1 MATKKTERDNA
12 YLRAKR
18 MREDNYY
25 YMEFIKES
33 RGNLGMTPDE
43 LLSARY
49 NAVAPVARI
58 DFLGCNGMVGESVEY
73 TSAEKFRETLEEE
86 TFYGAPMIV
95 TIYTDSHGKTIPYGY
110 IYELDP
116 PPKKLNLEAY

>member
-1 MATKKTERDNA
+1 MKYMSALDFYAKK
-12 YLRAKR
+12 RAASHTH
-18 MREDNYY
+18 
-25 YMEFIKES
+25 YMEEMLAEHN
-33 RGNLGMTPDE
+33 REYEPTPDE
-43 LLSARY
+43 CLDVRLSA
-49 NAVAPVARI
+49 VTPVARI
-58 DFLGCNGMVGESVEY
+58 DFLGCNGKVGESVEY

-95 TIYTDSHGKTIPYGY
+95 TIYTDSQGKTIPYGY

>member
-1 MATKKTERDNA
+1 MATEMTARDYA

-43 LLSARY
+43 RLSARY
-49 NAVAPVARI
+49 NAVAPVGRI
-58 DFLGCNGMVGESVEY
+58 DFLGCNGLVGESIEY
-73 TSAEKFRETLEEE
+73 TSETRLRETLEEE

-95 TIYTDSHGKTIPYGY
+95 TLYVNAKGETIPYAY

-116 PPKKLNLEAY
+116 PPKRVNLEAY